1 MTSKRN
7 IDSRLDDLE
16 GDEDEGGG
24 MVVQINHEYVDK
36 NGDVLDRE
44 TEVIE
49 LGETE

>member
-1 MTSKRN
+1 MTKRS
-7 IDSRLDDLE
+7 IERRLDDLE

-24 MVVQINHEYVDK
+24 MVVQINHEYVDE
-36 NGDVLDRE
+36 NGDVVDRE